1 MEKKFTSEEI
11 PLDQMLKDAGTGELQ
26 LPDFQ
31 RGWVWDDYHIASLL
45 ASISLSY
52 PIGAVMTLQTGNPD
66 VRFRPR
72 PIEGIALDGVV
83 EPEVLMLDGQ
93 QRMTSLYLALK
104 SGQPVR
110 TRDSK
115 GKDLERLYF
124 ADIRGCLDTFTDRE
138 DAIYGVPG
146 NGIVKTF
153 RGEVTL
159 DVSTRPLQIAA
170 EVFPLGIILD
180 PAETMD
186 WSLDYLSNG
195 PGEPADRLD
204 TWKRF
209 NAAVIN
215 AFVQYQVPTIT
226 LVRST
231 PKEAVCQVFEKV
243 NTGGVSLTV
252 FELLTATYAA
262 DDYNLRDK
270 WDEIERHLEEQ
281 AILGRFEATDFLQV
295 VTLLATRHR
304 RADFLAASP
313 DEERAPAITCKR
325 KDILRLELADFEK
338 WADEATHAIARVVP
352 FLHGEHIFTARDL
365 PYATQLVPLA
375 AVFAVL
381 GDKAEGHGAR
391 QKLRQWYWSGVFGE
405 MYGGSTESRFALD
418 LQDVVA
424 WIEEEGPEPRTI
436 RDAQFQADRLL
447 HLRGR
452 VSAAYK
458 GLYALQ
464 MKRGARDFRTGN
476 PIDIHAYVDDAID
489 IHHIFPKKWC
499 AKNGVAESIADS
511 VVNKTAID
519 AKTNKL
525 IGGDGPT
532 KYLGRIEERENIES
546 SELDAILQSHDIDA
560 TTLRQD
566 DFVAFFNRRLERLV
580 KQVEEAMGKAANRSA
595 ERSESPFSDPLRLA
609 EQVEAG
615 MRSLIAVGESKV
627 LEFKSTG
634 RKNLITGNQDAA
646 IEWGVVKSIAGLMN
660 ANGGSVLVGVSDTG
674 TTVGLQE
681 DYPFLRKQD
690 RDGWELWLTD
700 LVSTSLGKVAASD
713 LTVSICEIEGGDVAR
728 IDVGPAAEPVFATTL
743 KGEKQQK
750 FMARINNSTQ
760 ELAGHEI
767 VDYMRRRWPN

>member
-1 MEKKFTSEEI
+1 MEKKFTSDEI
-11 PLDQMLKDAGTGELQ
+11 PLDQMLKDAGSGKLQ

-31 RGWVWDDYHIASLL
+31 RGWVWDDDHIASLL
-45 ASISLSY
+45 ASISVSY

-72 PIEGIALDGVV
+72 PIESVTLDGVI
-83 EPEVLMLDGQ
+83 EPEVLLLDGQ

-104 SGQPVR
+104 SGQPVS
-110 TRDSK
+110 TRDAK
-115 GKDLERLYF
+115 GKDMERLYF
-124 ADIRGCLDTFTDRE
+124 ADIRGCLDSFTDRE

-146 NGIVKTF
+146 SGVVKTF
-153 RGEVTL
+153 RGDITL
-159 DVSTRPLQIAA
+159 DVSSRPLQIAA

-180 PAETMD
+180 SAETMD
-186 WSLDYLSNG
+186 WSLEYLANG
-195 PGEPADRLD
+195 PGEQAGRLD

-209 NAAVIN
+209 NAAVVN
-215 AFVQYQVPTIT
+215 AFVQYQVPTIS

-270 WDEIERHLEEQ
+270 WDEIERDLKEQ
-281 AILGRFEATDFLQV
+281 PILGRFEATDFLQV

-304 RADFLAASP
+304 RAEFLAGSP
-313 DEERAPAITCKR
+313 DEDRAPAVTCKR
-325 KDILRLELADFEK
+325 KDVLRLELADFEK
-338 WADEATHAIARVVP
+338 WAEEATHAIRRLVP
-352 FLHGEHIFTARDL
+352 FLHGEHIYMARDL

-391 QKLRQWYWSGVFGE
+391 QKLRKWYWCGVFGE

-424 WIEEEGPEPRTI
+424 WIEEDGPEPRTI

-447 HLRGR
+447 SLRGR

-499 AKNGVAESIADS
+499 TDHGISESIADS

-525 IGGDGPT
+525 IGSAAPT
-532 KYLGRIEERENIES
+532 AYLSKIEEREDIDP

-595 ERSESPFSDPLRLA
+595 EKSESPFSDPERDA
-609 EQVEAG
+609 EQVKAG
-615 MRSLIAVGESKV
+615 VRALIAAGESKV

-634 RKNLITGNQDAA
+634 RKNLHTGEQDAA
-646 IEWGVVKSIAGLMN
+646 IEWGVVKTLAGLMN
-660 ANGGSVLVGVSDTG
+660 ANGGSLIVGLADDG

-681 DYPFLRKQD
+681 DYPFVHKHD

-700 LVSTSLGKVAASD
+700 LVSKSMGKVAASD
-713 LTVSICEIEGGDVAR
+713 LTVAICDIDGTDVAR

-743 KGEKQQK
+743 KGERQEK
-750 FMARINNSTQ
+750 FLARINNSTV
-760 ELAGHEI
+760 ELAGQEM
-767 VDYMRRRWPN
+767 VDYMKRRWPN

>member
-31 RGWVWDDYHIASLL
+31 RGWVWDDNHIASLL

-72 PIEGIALDGVV
+72 PIEGVLLDGLV

-104 SGQPVR
+104 YGQPVR

-124 ADIRGCLDTFTDRE
+124 ADIRGCLDGFTDRE
-138 DAIYGVPG
+138 DAIYGVPS

-153 RGEVTL
+153 RGEIIL

-231 PKEAVCQVFEKV
+231 PKDAVCQVFEKV

-270 WDEIERHLEEQ
+270 WDEIETQLKEHT
-281 AILGRFEATDFLQV
+281 ILGRFAATDFLQI

-304 RADFLAASP
+304 RAGYLAASP
-313 DEERAPAITCKR
+313 DEERAPAVTCKR
-325 KDILRLELADFEK
+325 KDILRLELADFQK
-338 WADEATHAIARVVP
+338 WSDEATHALGRVVP

-365 PYATQLVPLA
+365 PYATQVVPLA
-375 AVFAVL
+375 AIFAVL
-381 GDKAEGHGAR
+381 GDKAEGHGVR
-391 QKLRQWYWSGVFGE
+391 QKLRRWYWSGVFGE

-418 LQDVVA
+418 VQDVVA
-424 WIEEEGPEPRTI
+424 WIAEEGSEPRTV

-447 HLRGR
+447 QLRGR

-489 IHHIFPKKWC
+489 IHHIFPKRWC
-499 AKNGVAESIADS
+499 SKNDIDENIADS

-525 IGGDGPT
+525 IGGDAPT
-532 KYLGRIEERENIES
+532 TYLTRIEVRENVES
-546 SELDAILQSHDIDA
+546 SEVDAILQSHDIDA

-566 DFVAFFNRRLERLV
+566 DFVAFFNRRFERLV
-580 KQVEEAMGKAANRSA
+580 KQVEEAMGKPANRSA
-595 ERSESPFSDPLRLA
+595 ERSESPFSDPSLLA
-609 EQVEAG
+609 EQVEDG
-615 MRSLIAVGESKV
+615 IRSLVATGESKS
-627 LEFKSTG
+627 LNSSRQDG
-634 RKNLITGNQDAA
+634 RISSQVSRMT
-646 IEWGVVKSIAGLMN
+646 SS
-660 ANGGSVLVGVSDTG
+660 NGGS
-674 TTVGLQE
+674 
-681 DYPFLRKQD
+681 
-690 RDGWELWLTD
+690 
-700 LVSTSLGKVAASD
+700 
-713 LTVSICEIEGGDVAR
+713 
-728 IDVGPAAEPVFATTL
+728 
-743 KGEKQQK
+743 
-750 FMARINNSTQ
+750 
-760 ELAGHEI
+760 
-767 VDYMRRRWPN
+767 

>member
-31 RGWVWDDYHIASLL
+31 RGWVWDDNHIASLL

-72 PIEGIALDGVV
+72 PIEGVALDGVV

-159 DVSTRPLQIAA
+159 DVSTRPFQIAA

-195 PGEPADRLD
+195 PGEPADRLN

-270 WDEIERHLEEQ
+270 WDEIERQLEEQ

-338 WADEATHAIARVVP
+338 WADEATHAIGRVVP

-375 AVFAVL
+375 AIFAVL

-424 WIEEEGPEPRTI
+424 WIEGAGSEPLQGPLRPSNEARSPRLPYWQPDRYSCLRRRRYRHPSHLPEEVVRQKRNRREHRRFGREQDSHRCK
-436 RDAQFQADRLL
+436 DEQAHRRRCADQVLDED
-447 HLRGR
+447 
-452 VSAAYK
+452 
-458 GLYALQ
+458 
-464 MKRGARDFRTGN
+464 RGAR
-476 PIDIHAYVDDAID
+476 
-489 IHHIFPKKWC
+489 
-499 AKNGVAESIADS
+499 
-511 VVNKTAID
+511 
-519 AKTNKL
+519 
-525 IGGDGPT
+525 GD
-532 KYLGRIEERENIES
+532 RVER
-546 SELDAILQSHDIDA
+546 A
-560 TTLRQD
+560 
-566 DFVAFFNRRLERLV
+566 RRHPPVTRH
-580 KQVEEAMGKAANRSA
+580 R
-595 ERSESPFSDPLRLA
+595 RH
-609 EQVEAG
+609 
-615 MRSLIAVGESKV
+615 
-627 LEFKSTG
+627 
-634 RKNLITGNQDAA
+634 
-646 IEWGVVKSIAGLMN
+646 
-660 ANGGSVLVGVSDTG
+660 
-674 TTVGLQE
+674 
-681 DYPFLRKQD
+681 
-690 RDGWELWLTD
+690 LTP
-700 LVSTSLGKVAASD
+700 SG
-713 LTVSICEIEGGDVAR
+713 
-728 IDVGPAAEPVFATTL
+728 
-743 KGEKQQK
+743 
-750 FMARINNSTQ
+750 
-760 ELAGHEI
+760 
-767 VDYMRRRWPN
+767 